1 MHRLR
6 MKRGHPARA
15 GGTAKLQFAV
25 AAGIFGLLAA
35 ILLVRLEG
43 IEAEAERTAV
53 DLVLRNVRVG
63 LQSAV
68 GERIIQGEESRIVEI
83 LAANPLDFLAQRP
96 PVADESGASPAM
108 GTWSYDKRT
117 RELRYHPRQTKAF
130 DDAKRL
136 RWRLVPRIDSAGRT
150 VGAALEEVN

>member
-1 MHRLR
+1 MRQAR
-6 MKRGHPARA
+6 PARI

-43 IEAEAERTAV
+43 VEAEAERTAV

-63 LQSAV
+63 VQLAV
-68 GERIIQGEESRIVEI
+68 GERIMQGEESRIAEI
-83 LAANPLDFLAQRP
+83 LAANPLVFLAQRP
-96 PVADESGASPAM
+96 PVADANGASPAM
-108 GTWSYDKRT
+108 GAWTYDNRA
-117 RELRYHPRQTKAF
+117 RELRYHPRQARAF
-130 DDAKRL
+130 DDARRL